1 MYLGDMMK
9 FNLLILSSLIFLTG
23 CSLNKGLSAEEK
35 NAAFQN
41 YLTMNNLED
50 VEKVT
55 TFKFR
60 GWHSLTNEYLMLSS
74 SHKRQYL
81 IELSGFCSEISWA
94 HALIINRSMGSSL
107 HARFDSFSTPEEPR
121 LKCMI
126 KSIYPITEKQED
138 EIKKLAKPD
147 EKNSEE
153 FDESEKNQPDS

>member
-1 MYLGDMMK
+1 MMK
-9 FNLLILSSLIFLTG
+9 FKLLILSSLIFITG

-81 IELSGFCSEISWA
+81 IELSVFCSEISWA
-94 HALIINRSMGSSL
+94 HALIINRSSSSSL
-107 HARFDSFSTPEEPR
+107 YARFDSFSTPEEPR
-121 LKCMI
+121 IKCMI

-138 EIKKLAKPD
+138 EIKKLGKPD
-147 EKNSEE
+147 EENSAEV
-153 FDESEKNQPDS
+153 DGSEKTQSDS

>member
-1 MYLGDMMK
+1 MK
-9 FNLLILSSLIFLTG
+9 FKLLILSGLIFIAG
-23 CSLNKGLSAEEK
+23 CSLNKGLSAKEK
-35 NAAFQN
+35 NIAFQN

-94 HALIINRSMGSSL
+94 NALIINRTSGSSL
-107 HARFDSFSTPEEPR
+107 YARFDSFSTPETPN

-126 KSIYPITEKQED
+126 KSIYPITEEQED
-138 EIKKLAKPD
+138 EIKKLAKP
-147 EKNSEE
+147 EE
-153 FDESEKNQPDS
+153 EILETIDVSEKSQPHS